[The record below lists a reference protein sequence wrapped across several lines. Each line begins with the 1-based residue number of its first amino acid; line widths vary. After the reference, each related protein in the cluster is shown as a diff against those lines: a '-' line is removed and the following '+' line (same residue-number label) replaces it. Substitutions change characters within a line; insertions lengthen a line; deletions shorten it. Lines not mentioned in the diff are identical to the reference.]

1 MYRENAKLIKELT
14 MKDKAIAITVELE
27 FNREEIGALWHTGF
41 HKNNIS
47 LVELEDRMEAIGGD
61 DDKTNYILEKIHS
74 YKGDCSLLWCDSY
87 LDAKIVL
94 NYFKKISIESQD
106 PADGFILWDTL
117 STDYKSEGHVV
128 WLNKNV
134 SEH

>member
-1 MYRENAKLIKELT
+1 
-14 MKDKAIAITVELE
+14 MKNKAITVELE
-27 FNREEIGALWHTGF
+27 FDREEIGALWHTGF
-41 HKNNIS
+41 HKNNV
-47 LVELEDRMEAIGGD
+47 LELEGRMEAIGGD
-61 DDKTNYILEKIHS
+61 DDKTNYILDKINSH
-74 YKGDCSLLWCDSY
+74 KGDCSFLWCDSY

-106 PADGFILWDTL
+106 PADGFILWDT
-117 STDYKSEGHVV
+117 TEYKIKEQQNFFVSGGHLV